1 MNIFEVNKLKE
12 TLLFQ
17 LEERLDKESF
27 EQAKQVIEGEF
38 KEDKLHAD
46 TKPNKFEHIAVELA
60 DLYRRK
66 NHDYGDSFSRTF
78 RNLGIISAVTRIS
91 DKFNRL
97 VSLAT
102 GTKQMVQDEKID
114 DTLRDLA
121 SYCIMT
127 IMELQN
133 EKDRKL

>member
-1 MNIFEVNKLKE
+1 MNIFEVNKLKD

-27 EQAKQVIEGEF
+27 DQVKQIIDEEF
-38 KEDKLHAD
+38 KEDVLYED
-46 TKPNKFEHIAVELA
+46 TKPNKFEHIAIELA

-66 NHDYGDSFSRTF
+66 NHDYGDSFGKTF
-78 RNLGIISAVTRIS
+78 RELGIISAVTRIS

-133 EKDRKL
+133 EKDR